1 MPATIR
7 LVTVKDASEK
17 DEVKAPKVP
26 ATMHIDLE
34 CPFLFVAWSSIASI
48 HCSFRLPVHNL
59 KLADHGAVEH
69 TMPSAGCGAF
79 VKRP

>member
-1 MPATIR
+1 MP
-7 LVTVKDASEK
+7 VKRI
-17 DEVKAPKVP
+17 EVKAPKVP

-34 CPFLFVAWSSIASI
+34 CPFLLVAWSSIASI
-48 HCSFRLPVHNL
+48 HCSSVHNL

-69 TMPSAGCGAF
+69 MMPSAGCGAF